1 MEESVKSFETLH
13 NTTANTLNGTYYLS
27 SYIFWYVTIA
37 NAVIF
42 IIGVTG
48 NIFVLVVVI
57 SNKTMITHMN
67 ILLCSL
73 SVADLF
79 VLLICQPAG
88 MIEFYGKDRWFLGET
103 LCKSIYYIFVD
114 WILELLRVWCLL
126 VCFFFVFCVVFC
138 LVFFFFLFY
147 AMQLQFY
154 QFIIYFFLLDFET
167 VTSVEFFVLYFLTS
181 LQLLCKFKYN
191 SIITF
196 QNKLLVEITLSG
208 SIEVQHKEIMFILQ

>member
-103 LCKSIYYIFVD
+103 LCKSI
-114 WILELLRVWCLL
+114 
-126 VCFFFVFCVVFC
+126 
-138 LVFFFFLFY
+138 
-147 AMQLQFY
+147 
-154 QFIIYFFLLDFET
+154 
-167 VTSVEFFVLYFLTS
+167 
-181 LQLLCKFKYN
+181 
-191 SIITF
+191 
-196 QNKLLVEITLSG
+196 
-208 SIEVQHKEIMFILQ
+208 

>member
-27 SYIFWYVTIA
+27 SYIFWYVSIA

-126 VCFFFVFCVVFC
+126 VCFF
-138 LVFFFFLFY
+138 L
-147 AMQLQFY
+147 
-154 QFIIYFFLLDFET
+154 
-167 VTSVEFFVLYFLTS
+167 FFVLFFVCFFLYS
-181 LQLLCKFKYN
+181 MQCKYN
-191 SIITF
+191 FINLLYIF
-196 QNKLLVEITLSG
+196 FYWILKLLRV
-208 SIEVQHKEIMFILQ
+208 

>member
-126 VCFFFVFCVVFC
+126 VCFLLVFLFFCVFFC
-138 LVFFFFLFY
+138 LFFCILCKYNFINLLYIFFYWILKLLRVWYFLFCIFLFHCSFY
-147 AMQLQFY
+147 ANSNT
-154 QFIIYFFLLDFET
+154 I
-167 VTSVEFFVLYFLTS
+167 
-181 LQLLCKFKYN
+181 

-196 QNKLLVEITLSG
+196 ENKLLVEITLSG
-208 SIEVQHKEIMFILQ
+208 SIEMQHKEIMFILQ